1 MASKKYAILTD
12 IHGNLEALNKSLSI
26 INQQKDI
33 EKIIFLGDYFSLGP
47 APVEVFNILSNMPIE
62 TVFIRGNHERYLI
75 EKIWTNPK
83 PKIEGMNLN
92 DHVLNGIV
100 KHQKWVFDQIG
111 AKLFE
116 FIEKRTKISYNE
128 TIGSNHLEFS
138 HAWFERDE
146 RAPSKHEARKLS
158 DKYLNSNKN
167 IKSIIF
173 VHGHI
178 HIERNDKHKNF
189 SIYCPTS
196 TGLPFDKVVK
206 GSIGYL
212 EINDDISFKIERFDY
227 DFQKTIDLL
236 NDRKP
241 PFYKNLVQTVK
252 FAEIRN
258 NQL

>member
-1 MASKKYAILTD
+1 MMESKD
-12 IHGNLEALNKSLSI
+12 RKSL
-26 INQQKDI
+26 
-33 EKIIFLGDYFSLGP
+33 
-47 APVEVFNILSNMPIE
+47 
-62 TVFIRGNHERYLI
+62 TC
-75 EKIWTNPK
+75 
-83 PKIEGMNLN
+83 
-92 DHVLNGIV
+92 
-100 KHQKWVFDQIG
+100 
-111 AKLFE
+111 
-116 FIEKRTKISYNE
+116 
-128 TIGSNHLEFS
+128 
-138 HAWFERDE
+138 
-146 RAPSKHEARKLS
+146 
-158 DKYLNSNKN
+158 
-167 IKSIIF
+167 
-173 VHGHI
+173 
-178 HIERNDKHKNF
+178 